1 MPLWVVENVLK
12 TRKTIKMVPFGPAEL
27 TRISFSSVFPK
38 ECARKEQ
45 LAKKMRPR
53 ACPQNLLFKVA
64 PEGYL

>member
-1 MPLWVVENVLK
+1 MPRGVVENVLK
-12 TRKTIKMVPFGPAEL
+12 TGKTIKKVPLGPAKL
-27 TRISFSSVFPK
+27 TRIIFSSVFPK
-38 ECARKEQ
+38 ECARKKQ